1 MKSRDLLI
9 LSILTFVTVVIWV
22 LADAWHAYVTSTIT
36 ASLSQTIKP
45 LTPKLDTGVIE
56 SLKKRQGGP

>member
-1 MKSRDLLI
+1 MKSKDLLI

-36 ASLSQTIKP
+36 ASLQQTIKP
-45 LTPKLDTGVIE
+45 LTPKLDINVIE
-56 SLKKRQGGP
+56 SLKKRQGGQ

>member
-1 MKSRDLLI
+1 MKSKDLLI

-36 ASLSQTIKP
+36 ASLQQTIKP
-45 LTPKLDTGVIE
+45 LTPKLDTSVIE
-56 SLKKRQGGP
+56 LLKKRQEGR